1 MVGGPLCRRCPGSH
15 ANRPAVLR
23 AVGHTRPSRIES
35 VVSGP
40 GSRRTG
46 RRDGVRADGW
56 LTSECGPAAAAVTRW
71 PAAGTKPHRDKASA
85 DDYGGDQHQTRGEQ
99 QDPGTTKP
107 GIPCDMRRSMSRH
120 TCAPNLPI
128 VGSFRHEME
137 ARRQH
142 PSAPR
147 ETPWRPSRCG
157 LPSPCIRDGV
167 LRHVPIHASSCAYRS
182 LGWDDENSNSRQP
195 CHPQGD
201 RISTGA
207 RRLDAV
213 RRPTAFL

>member
-71 PAAGTKPHRDKASA
+71 PAAGTKTPPGRGERACLRRRPAPDSRRAAGSRHDQAGHPVRHAAVDESA
-85 DDYGGDQHQTRGEQ
+85 DVCRQSAHRRLVSPRDGSPAAEPIRSTGDAIAAVAMWAAVTVHTGWR
-99 QDPGTTKP
+99 PAP
-107 GIPCDMRRSMSRH
+107 RPNPCFVMR
-120 TCAPNLPI
+120 LPI
-128 VGSFRHEME
+128 
-137 ARRQH
+137 
-142 PSAPR
+142 PR
-147 ETPWRPSRCG
+147 
-157 LPSPCIRDGV
+157 
-167 LRHVPIHASSCAYRS
+167 
-182 LGWDDENSNSRQP
+182 LGR
-195 CHPQGD
+195 
-201 RISTGA
+201 
-207 RRLDAV
+207 
-213 RRPTAFL
+213 